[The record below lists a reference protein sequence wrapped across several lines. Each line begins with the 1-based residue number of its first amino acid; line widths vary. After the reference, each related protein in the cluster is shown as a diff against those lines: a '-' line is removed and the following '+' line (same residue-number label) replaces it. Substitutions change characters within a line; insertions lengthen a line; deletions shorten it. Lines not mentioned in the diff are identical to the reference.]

1 MDKFWT
7 SKSALKNGSKEAN
20 QYYKTISS
28 DLNICMKS
36 EYSFYCYTLDV
47 RVNSV
52 AHRVP
57 WWRIRLW
64 PDKCVFYD
72 MILHQAGMHVRGMFG
87 YVWHDCRN

>member
-1 MDKFWT
+1 MLLD
-7 SKSALKNGSKEAN
+7 
-20 QYYKTISS
+20 ISS
-28 DLNICMKS
+28 KIGHFSFPMLHVPCYIC
-36 EYSFYCYTLDV
+36 YILDV

-64 PDKCVFYD
+64 PVKCVFYD

-87 YVWHDCRN
+87 YVWHDWRN